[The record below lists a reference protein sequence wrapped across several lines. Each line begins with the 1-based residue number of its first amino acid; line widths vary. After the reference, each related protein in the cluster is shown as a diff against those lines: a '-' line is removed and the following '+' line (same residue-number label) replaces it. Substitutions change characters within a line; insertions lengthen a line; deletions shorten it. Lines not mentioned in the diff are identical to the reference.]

1 MKNTKSYSDAGQDLF
16 ALEMNTDVSFGW
28 AVGVFVD
35 IGCSDCY
42 VKNNTALLEENGWT
56 GIGIDNSNGYEA
68 GWNENRPNSVF
79 VCADA
84 TTLDYKEL
92 FEEHNLPSLIHYVSL
107 DIDPT
112 TGTLEVLKRLPFDDY
127 KFRAITFE
135 TNLYLKDQEGSS
147 ESPHVD
153 EVKEEAKKFMASK
166 GYTLYKEDVEF
177 AEGKPFEDWYIYD
190 V

>member
-1 MKNTKSYSDAGQDLF
+1 M
-16 ALEMNTDVSFGW
+16 
-28 AVGVFVD
+28 
-35 IGCSDCY
+35 
-42 VKNNTALLEENGWT
+42 
-56 GIGIDNSNGYEA
+56 
-68 GWNENRPNSVF
+68 
-79 VCADA
+79 
-84 TTLDYKEL
+84 
-92 FEEHNLPSLIHYVSL
+92 PSLIHYVSL